1 MEIAQRF
8 TVPYPRDAVWACF
21 HDTAA
26 IVACLPGAA
35 LSAEPQDGQL
45 KLAMTIKLGPIVAT
59 FAGDGLMM
67 LDEAAYC
74 GSVSGTGIDRNSASR
89 VKGVASFA
97 LDASVPGETGV
108 DVKVDYTIAGALAQF
123 SRGGIV
129 QELATRLTEAF
140 AGNLKTR
147 LDEQASLSAVAGD
160 SVATDAVA
168 NQPSGPSES
177 DASDHD
183 VMPSDKA
190 ALIASNALQS
200 EATDATATHATA
212 APELASAASAASAA
226 PSPRPTAP
234 PPVAPL
240 DLGNLFWKILW
251 DRVRNLLGFGRKAS

>member
-59 FAGDGLMM
+59 FAGDGLMA
-67 LDEAAYC
+67 LDEAAYR
-74 GSVSGTGIDRNSASR
+74 GSVSGMGIDRKSASR
-89 VKGVASFA
+89 VKGEAAFA
-97 LDASVPGETGV
+97 LDASVPGETTV

-129 QELATRLTEAF
+129 IELATRLTEAF
-140 AGNLKTR
+140 AGNLKKR
-147 LDEQASLSAVAGD
+147 LDEQASLSALDSDNVA
-160 SVATDAVA
+160 A
-168 NQPSGPSES
+168 NQSPVPSEG
-177 DASDHD
+177 DGSDHD
-183 VMPSDKA
+183 VVPGDNA
-190 ALIASNALQS
+190 ALIASDALQS
-200 EATDATATHATA
+200 GATEATA
-212 APELASAASAASAA
+212 AATRATSAPEPA
-226 PSPRPTAP
+226 PATSSPRPAVP

-240 DLGNLFWKILW
+240 NLGNLFWKILW
-251 DRVRNLLGFGRKAS
+251 DRVRNLFGFGRKTS

>member
-59 FAGDGLMM
+59 FAGDGLLA
-67 LDEAAYC
+67 LDEAAYR
-74 GSVSGTGIDRNSASR
+74 GSVSGTGIDRKSASR
-89 VKGVASFA
+89 VKGEAAFA

-129 QELATRLTEAF
+129 
-140 AGNLKTR
+140 
-147 LDEQASLSAVAGD
+147 
-160 SVATDAVA
+160 
-168 NQPSGPSES
+168 
-177 DASDHD
+177 
-183 VMPSDKA
+183 
-190 ALIASNALQS
+190 I
-200 EATDATATHATA
+200 
-212 APELASAASAASAA
+212 
-226 PSPRPTAP
+226 
-234 PPVAPL
+234 
-240 DLGNLFWKILW
+240 
-251 DRVRNLLGFGRKAS
+251 